1 MSVTNISVS
10 YGRYFFKT
18 TVQSMKEIM
27 SDLKPDDLTTK
38 PGPSHASRFKD
49 MLKTLL
55 TSYPNSLSAIA
66 GPIMQVMEESR
77 YSEYKSAP
85 CDLGISMAAEA

>member
-1 MSVTNISVS
+1 MTAVSPAHATQGRGNASVTKSILECTNL
-10 YGRYFFKT
+10 
-18 TVQSMKEIM
+18 KEIM

-55 TSYPNSLSAIA
+55 TSYPNNSLSAIA

-77 YSEYKSAP
+77 YSEYHCATV
-85 CDLGISMAAEA
+85 